1 MPRSGPS
8 REDAR
13 LIAQTGVS
21 LPQLERWRTAGA
33 LPRNERHGRGR
44 GHGSASSAPAQTA
57 ELVAALN
64 RYVQRGRPIHEAV
77 LAIFCA
83 HPDLPVP
90 EAGVRAALTWF
101 VRDRAKGLAPA
112 IERSLP
118 PGTADDERSGVKLM
132 SQSSYDTAVDAV
144 DEYVSRLRTGKNRI
158 FQTPV
163 WDPGIDTRRAEAA
176 LQSLMI
182 GIVHGMDSIDLDEYL
197 RATRELSS
205 ALGRRRR
212 LTDDQLVSLE
222 QELRHRQATGQPVFP
237 WPAAHTATARLTAA
251 QATPF
256 GTICQVRDHLTIMA
270 EVAAVNNVL
279 TLLAHTSPSAPL
291 LREPVPQRFREI
303 CAATPHVRPYLVFP
317 PPICAA
323 QPTRTWQS
331 MTNFIITMCT
341 HPMTPAIL
349 AAAVTALH
357 PVLSDLRDLAMQARP
372 LLPETRRSHSRP
384 SR

>member
-13 LIAQTGVS
+13 LIEQTGVS
-21 LPQLERWRTAGA
+21 LSQLERWRTAGA

-44 GHGSASSAPAQTA
+44 GHGSGSSAPAQTA
-57 ELVAALN
+57 ELVEALN
-64 RYVQRGRPIHEAV
+64 RYVQRGRPVHEAV
-77 LAIFCA
+77 LTIFCA
-83 HPDLPVP
+83 HPDLPVL
-90 EAGVRAALTWF
+90 EAGLRAALAWF
-101 VRDRAKGLAPA
+101 IKARAKGVAQA

-118 PGTADDERSGVKLM
+118 TGNAADERSGVKLM

-144 DEYVSRLRTGKNRI
+144 DEYISRLRTGKNRI

-163 WDPGIDTRRAEAA
+163 WDPGIDARRAEDA
-176 LQSLMI
+176 LQQLMI
-182 GIVHGMDSIDLDEYL
+182 GIVRGMDAIGLDEYL
-197 RATRELSS
+197 HATRELSA
-205 ALGRRRR
+205 ALGPRRQ

-237 WPAAHTATARLTAA
+237 WPAAHTATACLTAA
-251 QATPF
+251 RTTPF

-279 TLLAHTSPSAPL
+279 TLLAHISPGAPL
-291 LREPVPQRFREI
+291 LQELVSRRFREI

-323 QPTRTWQS
+323 QPTRTWQP
-331 MTNFIITMCT
+331 MTSFIITTCT
-341 HPMTPAIL
+341 QPMTPAIL

-357 PVLSDLRDLAMQARP
+357 PVLSDLRDLAMRARP
-372 LLPETRRSHSRP
+372 LLPETR
-384 SR
+384 